1 MSLFLSLSLIL
12 FLRKFN
18 ISLSFSDSV
27 ITRVYYT
34 FGGWFV
40 IHVFLLSYYNI
51 ASVSLAMSLS
61 LSNSHYTYSIHV
73 DNLNN
78 MRHALDWGECDGEN
92 IDRSGKERKGRGSQS
107 RFKRSAD
114 CRVALHLNSS
124 RSTAG
129 SIEHDCRDPRL
140 CVSCMIALVHSQPAG
155 ELSGSM
161 RGSARRRLFLR
172 IKVYSLASLA
182 SVLPLLA
189 SLR

>member
-1 MSLFLSLSLIL
+1 MQY
-12 FLRKFN
+12 RMMK
-18 ISLSFSDSV
+18 SDE
-27 ITRVYYT
+27 
-34 FGGWFV
+34 
-40 IHVFLLSYYNI
+40 
-51 ASVSLAMSLS
+51 
-61 LSNSHYTYSIHV
+61 
-73 DNLNN
+73 NLTTGF
-78 MRHALDWGECDGEN
+78 RIDWSTGSCTV
-92 IDRSGKERKGRGSQS
+92 RSGRQPKSRGSQS
-107 RFKRSAD
+107 RLKRSAD
-114 CRVALHLNSS
+114 CRVALHVL
-124 RSTAG
+124 RPRTTAG